1 MHYLNT
7 GMRSKPSKRCKGD
20 LHFSAGKVLA
30 KMKAFDVPNKYRDDL
45 ESAEKLLY
53 SSIKCK

>member
-20 LHFSAGKVLA
+20 LPLSAGKVLA
-30 KMKAFDVPNKYRDDL
+30 KMKVFDVSNKYRDDL

-53 SSIKCK
+53 SSIK